1 VTMVWVDLKPGAGG
15 CQPILDFLSEILP
28 DTRAFDG
35 CQGLKVQEEGNGEA
49 LVFSECWDSAAHYQ
63 RYLDWRTQSGVLN
76 KLVELLA
83 EPPVIRIAE
92 DIGV

>member
-1 VTMVWVDLKPGAGG
+1 MTMVWVDLKPGVAG

-35 CQGLKVQEEGNGEA
+35 CQDLQVYQEGDGEA
-49 LVFSECWDSAAHYQ
+49 LVFIEYWDSAAHYQ
-63 RYLDWRTQSGVLN
+63 RYLDWRTESGVLN
-76 KLVELLA
+76 QLVDLLA

-92 DIGV
+92 DTGV

>member
-1 VTMVWVDLKPGAGG
+1 MTMVWVDLKPGAGG
-15 CQPILDFLSEILP
+15 CQLILDFLSEILP

-35 CQGLKVQEEGNGEA
+35 CQGLKVQEEGNEEA
-49 LVFSECWDSAAHYQ
+49 LVFIECWDSAAHYQ